1 MAEQTIQTLAPDI
14 VARYT
19 LAGPGPNASLTISIY
34 NGRNFEDYASAS
46 GTFSTRD
53 DMRIRI
59 TEQLARMER
68 RERRNY
74 VDQEN
79 LIPPLL
85 AIINSSTSSPEEKAE
100 AERSLLQVRAQAA
113 AYLSEADN
121 LKTASINFNQSFS
134 EVTNTLEQQVTVPPP
149 TNVATVN
156 PAPVVPVA
164 PAETVVT
171 NPVTGSGNDD
181 SGAPQASAPGIT
193 PDSPAGTAGA
203 GGSTPDAVDTGEVAT
218 PIFRPGPVTLPTIAN
233 YTFSDFS
240 KASTQE
246 VAAFSTP
253 GKRLKNPLGEFNS
266 YTYQLSLYVITPD
279 AYSAFVAGGRT
290 KIDVF
295 NSVAEGREGGGAWLV
310 AQSGGIN
317 NTNSKRAPGFEYD
330 HGIDNLTIN
339 AVISSSENGGS
350 PVNTTY
356 GYSFDIIEPYGFSFI
371 SNLTRINAV
380 IASYNG
386 GSTNNPENPFKQ
398 FFILGIKFLGYGVA
412 GVPANP
418 SDVMSYNGG
427 KAEPNYVTGAIDPLS
442 QNGNLF
448 EQYHDISVN
457 SIKFKLDG
465 RATTYRIEATSV
477 GGKGAYSVKHGLINN
492 ITNVTAGNVA
502 QAIDLLMVQL
512 NKVQQDLVVA
522 GTILHPNTFKVV
534 WAPGTQPIIDAAL
547 ISEADLQKFK
557 WPGSG
562 ANKQEQVNAALEVR
576 TQSASN
582 TSINVPFS
590 PQTPILSAIN
600 KIIAQSSFL
609 ENALNIVYTTALQA
623 PEDRDAPAQID
634 NAQQTRVSWF
644 SCTAEIEKMVWDT
657 KVSDWAYD
665 ITYNIHS
672 YQTPLVDSVYVGE
685 LNQIYPGPHKRYDY
699 WHTGK
704 NSEIIKYEQTFD
716 NLFFNVA
723 LAGRGDLSASGV
735 STAPLLQTEQ
745 DRLGRAGLGMEAQ
758 NNYLTSLYSQD
769 TFSTAIIDILG
780 DPDYLFENP
789 SLSEN
794 VIYDNVYTKGL
805 TVNPNGGQVFI
816 EIDFKEA
823 VDYTNETGTLS
834 INESIQ
840 FVKYPPSI
848 ANKIKGVSYQ
858 LTQVDS
864 KFSKGA
870 FTQQLTARLHSPF
883 VRPPSAGER
892 PADGNTNTTPPGT
905 APSITP
911 PGTNRNTGTL
921 PDPSF
926 NVRPGISPPAD
937 TSNQTPATPVTRNGV
952 ADSDGSRRG

>member
-1 MAEQTIQTLAPDI
+1 MA
-14 VARYT
+14 
-19 LAGPGPNASLTISIY
+19 
-34 NGRNFEDYASAS
+34 F
-46 GTFSTRD
+46 
-53 DMRIRI
+53 
-59 TEQLARMER
+59 
-68 RERRNY
+68 
-74 VDQEN
+74 
-79 LIPPLL
+79 
-85 AIINSSTSSPEEKAE
+85 
-100 AERSLLQVRAQAA
+100 
-113 AYLSEADN
+113 
-121 LKTASINFNQSFS
+121 
-134 EVTNTLEQQVTVPPP
+134 
-149 TNVATVN
+149 
-156 PAPVVPVA
+156 
-164 PAETVVT
+164 T
-171 NPVTGSGNDD
+171 NPLVGTADGD
-181 SGAPQASAPGIT
+181 SGAPQASAPGTI
-193 PDSPAGTAGA
+193 PKSPAGPAGA

-218 PIFRPGPVTLPTIAN
+218 PIFRPGPVTLPAIPN
-233 YTFSDFS
+233 YIFSDFS

-266 YTYQLSLYVITPD
+266 YTYQLSLYAITPD

-317 NTNSKRAPGFEYD
+317 NQSSTRAPSFEYD
-330 HGIDNLTIN
+330 YGIDNLTIN
-339 AVISSSENGGS
+339 AVISSNENGGT
-350 PVNTTY
+350 PVTTTY

-371 SNLTRINAV
+371 SNLTRINDV

-398 FFILGIKFLGYGVA
+398 FFILGIKFIGYGSA
-412 GVPANP
+412 GTPANP
-418 SDVMSYNGG
+418 SDVMVYNDANT
-427 KAEPNYVTGAIDPLS
+427 KGAIDPLS
-442 QNGNLF
+442 RNGNLF

-457 SIKFKLDG
+457 LIKFKLDG
-465 RATTYRIEATSV
+465 KATTYRIEATSV
-477 GGKGAYSVKHGLINN
+477 GGKGAYSMKHGLINN
-492 ITNVTAGNVA
+492 QTTVTAGNVA
-502 QAIDLLMVQL
+502 QAIDSLMVQL
-512 NKVQQDLVVA
+512 NKVQQDLVTA
-522 GTILHPNTFKVV
+522 GTILFPNTFKVV
-534 WAPGTQPIIDAAL
+534 WAPGTQQIIDATL
-547 ISEADLQKFK
+547 ISPADLQKFK

-576 TQSASN
+576 TQGASN
-582 TSINVPFS
+582 TAISHAFGA
-590 PQTPILSAIN
+590 QTPILQAIN
-600 KIIAQSSFL
+600 QIIAQSSFL

-623 PEDRDAPAQID
+623 PEDQVAPAQID

-644 SCTAEIEKMVWDT
+644 SCTAEIEKMVWDRN
-657 KVSDWAYD
+657 VSDWAYD

-672 YQTPLVDSVYVGE
+672 YQTPIVDSVYVGE
-685 LNQIYPGPHKRYDY
+685 LDQVYPGPHKRYDY

-735 STAPLLQTEQ
+735 STAPLQQTEQ
-745 DRLGRAGLGMEAQ
+745 IRLGRPGLALEAQ
-758 NNYLTSLYSQD
+758 NNYLTSLYAQES
-769 TFSTAIIDILG
+769 FSTAIIDILG
-780 DPDYLFENP
+780 DPDYLFQNP

-794 VIYDNVYTKGL
+794 VIYDNVYTKDL

-848 ANKIKGVSYQ
+848 ANKIKGVSYR

-870 FTQQLTARLHSPF
+870 FTQQLTARLNSAYVSRPTVGDRPETPAPNPAAGSP
-883 VRPPSAGER
+883 P
-892 PADGNTNTTPPGT
+892 NNTTQPTSNIGT
-905 APSITP
+905 V
-911 PGTNRNTGTL
+911 

-926 NVRPGISPPAD
+926 NANQGRSEPAN
-937 TSNQTPATPVTRNGV
+937 TSTQTPATPVTPNGV
-952 ADSDGSRRG
+952 ANSDGSRRG